1 MIRVEAADGA
11 CLVINSGSYQSV
23 HLREYAE
30 TTPGT
35 KHHENQAEWVG
46 VHSIGHELLWNEFNL
61 YYVNVGKEV

>member
-35 KHHENQAEWVG
+35 KHHENQAE
-46 VHSIGHELLWNEFNL
+46 
-61 YYVNVGKEV
+61 